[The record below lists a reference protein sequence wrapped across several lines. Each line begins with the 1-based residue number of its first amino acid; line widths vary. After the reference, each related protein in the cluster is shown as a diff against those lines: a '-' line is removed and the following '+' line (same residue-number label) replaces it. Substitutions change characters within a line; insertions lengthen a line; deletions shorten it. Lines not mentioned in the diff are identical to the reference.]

1 MSKTRA
7 LLLSFLLTLT
17 LVSTGCFD
25 EFGGAYD
32 GEDKI
37 AFSADL
43 VASSQANDEPAQVA
57 EASADTAVEFETELI
72 GPQRSD
78 PTEVSYSVVEETV
91 WYTKEVPTDTGSGE
105 PRIDST
111 LLARPTT
118 AEEGTHYTI
127 PGTYTLPE
135 STSTAGLPVNLLDGL
150 SPGDAPVRLTLQIDG
165 NEEQNLLPAEQLR
178 YLEVIIQP

>member
-17 LVSTGCFD
+17 LVFTGCFD

-43 VASSQANDEPAQVA
+43 VATSQASDEPAQVA
-57 EASADTAVEFETELI
+57 VADSQEVAFETELI
-72 GPQRSD
+72 GPQRSS
-78 PTEVSYSVVEETV
+78 PTEVSYSVVQQTV
-91 WYTKEVPTDTGSGE
+91 WYEKEVPTDTGSGE

-118 AEEGTHYTI
+118 AVEGTHYTI

-135 STSTAGLPVNLLDGL
+135 STSTAGLPVNLPDGL
-150 SPGDAPVRLTLQIDG
+150 SAGDDPVRLTLRIDG
-165 NEEQNLLPAEQLR
+165 NEEQNLSPAEQLR

>member
-7 LLLSFLLTLT
+7 LLLSFLLTIA

-37 AFSADL
+37 AFAADL
-43 VASSQANDEPAQVA
+43 VAASQANDEPAQVA
-57 EASADTAVEFETELI
+57 VSDSQSVSFETELI
-72 GPQRSD
+72 GPHRSS
-78 PTEVSYSVVEETV
+78 PTEVNYSVVEETV

-118 AEEGTHYTI
+118 AVEGTHYTI
-127 PGTYTLPE
+127 PGTYTLPGD
-135 STSTAGLPVNLLDGL
+135 TSSAGLPVNLPDGL
-150 SPGDAPVRLTLQIDG
+150 SSGDDPVRLTLQING
-165 NEEQNLLPAEQLR
+165 NEGQNLFPAEQLR